1 MTLELDLNIIKQK
14 SISREKEN
22 YKFRAFLK
30 ECDDNKID
38 KIVHAIYDK
47 VIGEIDCTQCGNC
60 CKHMNP
66 SLTMKEIRVLSKI
79 DNITTKAY
87 IENHTEIN
95 SFENTHFLKQKPCK
109 YLNDKICTIY
119 ESRPNDCKSFP
130 HIHKS
135 SFSSRT
141 LSMIEYYG
149 ICPIVFNVMEQLK
162 GEFRFRSLI

>member
-1 MTLELDLNIIKQK
+1 MKLELDLNIIKQK
-14 SISREKEN
+14 SLSREKEN

-30 ECDDNKID
+30 ECDDIKID
-38 KIVHAIYDK
+38 KIVRAIYDK

-66 SLTMKEIRVLSKI
+66 SLTMKEIGTLSKI
-79 DNITTKAY
+79 DNTTTKAFMD
-87 IENHTEIN
+87 NHTEID
-95 SFENTHFLKQKPCK
+95 SIENKRFLKQKPCK

-119 ESRPNDCKSFP
+119 EFRPNDCKSFP
-130 HIHKS
+130 HIHKN

-149 ICPIVFNVMEQLK
+149 ICPIVFNVMERLK
-162 GEFRFRSLI
+162 TEFRFRSLI